1 MNDKTR
7 AHAPEKILRCALALL
22 LAAATLLAGAAPA
35 LAQAGEPAYE
45 SGRGVTF
52 AERLGFDP
60 EAFVANLEAH
70 KDRYL
75 GTPYTM
81 DDREAGPGA
90 GMDCSTF
97 VSYALINEAG
107 VADSTLR
114 HDMRPRHADENC
126 LPNTETLY
134 TWAFANC
141 DVRVFSSKEDLL
153 ASRPAKGDILFVW
166 EKSSGDVPLGGAA
179 SHVGIY
185 WGEGNGEDLMF
196 HATPPAC
203 TIGPIKG
210 KVVGDLYY
218 ASVAV
223 SHGFDLT
230 VDKSAGDAIA
240 LDTEGNGAYAA
251 SLEGARYG
259 VYADE
264 ACTEEVAAITVAAS
278 GSGFT
283 GTAEG
288 LDPGTYWVKETRAPE
303 GYALDPTVQRVELD
317 GDKSVSSAE
326 DKQYFP
332 IGVSVVKL
340 ARDGQAA
347 PEGDASFEGAK
358 FRIDY
363 PNGKSGVYRTGPD
376 GRVSMRVDDGCF
388 VEGDPLDVVD
398 GSYVLQLGTY
408 AVTEVE
414 APQGCVIPEDATQTI
429 EVTAT
434 DQLSPTSTQAT
445 FSNAFE
451 GSLGY
456 VQTPAL
462 GGVAVAKGDALLFD
476 EDGTGG
482 DGSYHNYAQGDASL
496 AGAEFT
502 VYNAS
507 AGRVCVDLDADGAI
521 GDGESIAP
529 GDPVV
534 TIATEYDADLDAYV
548 ARTADRLLPYGTYL
562 VRETKAP
569 EGYTPEGAIEKQ
581 FQVRGD
587 GEVSEFLLEE
597 GELNEVAAGGVRVVK
612 SDAELGASEAIGGN
626 GHTPDGAGTTLA
638 GIELTITNASEHGVM
653 VGGEWFH
660 AGDEVMT
667 IETAWDEEA
676 GAYTAQ
682 TAPDALPYGTYTIQE
697 TATNDSYL
705 LTDGEPRTFEV
716 REDGAVV
723 TADAEGGAL
732 ELRDQVVRN
741 DLKLSKKA
749 DDTNESLQV
758 PFAIT
763 NTATGETHV
772 LVTDCNGQ
780 ASTEAGWNKHTENT
794 NGNDGL
800 LEAEAITSDM
810 MDPEA
815 GIWFGLGEDGS
826 AAPADDGLGAL
837 PFGEYT
843 LEELP
848 CEANEGY
855 ELVTKTFWV
864 ERDSGVAEEVWMTL
878 DDQEG
883 PKIGTTASDASD
895 GDQVAQAA
903 EKATVADTVHYE
915 NLEFGG
921 TYTLTGTLM
930 VKSTGE
936 PLLDAEGSPVTAT
949 KEFTAENTNGSVDV
963 EFTFDASLLAGEDV
977 VAFESLSK
985 DGVEVAVHADIED
998 SGQTVRFVGIG
1009 TTASDAA
1016 DGDKLVTGPEVAVA
1030 DEVSFKGLTPG
1041 EGYALEAT
1049 LMDAETGEPVKGA
1062 DGDPV
1067 TATAEFAPEAPEG
1080 AQTVELSLDSAGLG
1094 GHRLVVFERLLDAQ
1108 GTVLAVHED
1117 IEDEGQSVTVVEIGT
1132 TLVDSADGDHTVENG
1147 TARLVDTVEYK
1158 GLVAGEAYTAHGT
1171 VMDKATGMPLEDAE
1185 DNPVT
1190 ATAEFTPEASD
1201 GAVEVAFEFDASKVE
1216 EGAALVA
1223 FEEVLDA
1230 SGNVVAVHQDID
1242 DEGQTVVV
1250 DNPETP
1256 SVPESPYAKTGADAP
1271 SGVDPLVAGA
1281 VALVAV
1287 ASVGGAALAIRSRAR
1302 AARGRNGDAE

>member
-1 MNDKTR
+1 M
-7 AHAPEKILRCALALL
+7 
-22 LAAATLLAGAAPA
+22 
-35 LAQAGEPAYE
+35 
-45 SGRGVTF
+45 
-52 AERLGFDP
+52 
-60 EAFVANLEAH
+60 
-70 KDRYL
+70 
-75 GTPYTM
+75 
-81 DDREAGPGA
+81 
-90 GMDCSTF
+90 
-97 VSYALINEAG
+97 
-107 VADSTLR
+107 
-114 HDMRPRHADENC
+114 
-126 LPNTETLY
+126 
-134 TWAFANC
+134 
-141 DVRVFSSKEDLL
+141 
-153 ASRPAKGDILFVW
+153 
-166 EKSSGDVPLGGAA
+166 
-179 SHVGIY
+179 
-185 WGEGNGEDLMF
+185 
-196 HATPPAC
+196 
-203 TIGPIKG
+203 
-210 KVVGDLYY
+210 
-218 ASVAV
+218 
-223 SHGFDLT
+223 
-230 VDKSAGDAIA
+230 
-240 LDTEGNGAYAA
+240 
-251 SLEGARYG
+251 
-259 VYADE
+259 
-264 ACTEEVAAITVAAS
+264 
-278 GSGFT
+278 
-283 GTAEG
+283 
-288 LDPGTYWVKETRAPE
+288 
-303 GYALDPTVQRVELD
+303 
-317 GDKSVSSAE
+317 
-326 DKQYFP
+326 
-332 IGVSVVKL
+332 
-340 ARDGQAA
+340 
-347 PEGDASFEGAK
+347 
-358 FRIDY
+358 
-363 PNGKSGVYRTGPD
+363 
-376 GRVSMRVDDGCF
+376 
-388 VEGDPLDVVD
+388 
-398 GSYVLQLGTY
+398 
-408 AVTEVE
+408 
-414 APQGCVIPEDATQTI
+414 
-429 EVTAT
+429 TAT

-749 DDTNESLQV
+749 DDTNEKPAGPLRHHQRSDRRDARARDRPQR
-758 PFAIT
+758 PSYRPRRAGTGTPRTPTATTACSRPTAIT
-763 NTATGETHV
+763 A
-772 LVTDCNGQ
+772 
-780 ASTEAGWNKHTENT
+780 
-794 NGNDGL
+794 
-800 LEAEAITSDM
+800 DM
-810 MDPEA
+810 MDPV
-815 GIWFGLGEDGS
+815 GGYLGSGSGEDGS
-826 AAPADDGLGAL
+826 SAAADDGLGAL

-949 KEFTAENTNGSVDV
+949 KEFTAEQ
-963 EFTFDASLLAGEDV
+963 
-977 VAFESLSK
+977 
-985 DGVEVAVHADIED
+985 H
-998 SGQTVRFVGIG
+998 QR
-1009 TTASDAA
+1009 
-1016 DGDKLVTGPEVAVA
+1016 
-1030 DEVSFKGLTPG
+1030 
-1041 EGYALEAT
+1041 
-1049 LMDAETGEPVKGA
+1049 
-1062 DGDPV
+1062 
-1067 TATAEFAPEAPEG
+1067 
-1080 AQTVELSLDSAGLG
+1080 LG
-1094 GHRLVVFERLLDAQ
+1094 
-1108 GTVLAVHED
+1108 
-1117 IEDEGQSVTVVEIGT
+1117 
-1132 TLVDSADGDHTVENG
+1132 
-1147 TARLVDTVEYK
+1147 
-1158 GLVAGEAYTAHGT
+1158 
-1171 VMDKATGMPLEDAE
+1171 
-1185 DNPVT
+1185 
-1190 ATAEFTPEASD
+1190 
-1201 GAVEVAFEFDASKVE
+1201 
-1216 EGAALVA
+1216 
-1223 FEEVLDA
+1223 
-1230 SGNVVAVHQDID
+1230 
-1242 DEGQTVVV
+1242 
-1250 DNPETP
+1250 
-1256 SVPESPYAKTGADAP
+1256 
-1271 SGVDPLVAGA
+1271 
-1281 VALVAV
+1281 
-1287 ASVGGAALAIRSRAR
+1287 
-1302 AARGRNGDAE
+1302 